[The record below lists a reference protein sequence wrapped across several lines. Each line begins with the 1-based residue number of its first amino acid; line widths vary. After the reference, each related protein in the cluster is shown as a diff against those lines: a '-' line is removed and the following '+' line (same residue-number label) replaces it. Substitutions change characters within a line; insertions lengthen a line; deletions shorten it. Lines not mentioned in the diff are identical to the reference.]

1 MHGGIKV
8 YAGSPAAARHYV
20 ETGRGQPDDYYL
32 TEGTGIA
39 RRYTTGS
46 AKGVEELAPLSGQT
60 YEAWVAGRHPDT
72 GEPRGWLRTDARA
85 VRFVE
90 VVVNGP
96 KSWSLAAALHPDVA
110 AAYDAAQDRAA
121 GQIIGWL
128 AEHATTR
135 VGPRGDQ
142 VQVPVEV
149 LEAVT
154 VRHYTSRAGDPHR
167 HLHLQINARVYA
179 AGKWRGLHTVGIRD
193 FLAAINGIGHAA
205 VACDPQFRA
214 TLAAHGYTLGADG
227 EIRQLSDLVG
237 PFSARAMQIGRNV
250 DRYEREWTAAHPG
263 ESPGPALRRA
273 WDARAWAEDRPDKV
287 TPQAGEDLT
296 ARWVGE
302 LATLG
307 YRDRD
312 QPVELTTTPIGALD
326 REGAAERVLARL
338 AAGCSAW
345 NAADVR
351 GQVEQLIAAAGIV
364 ADPAVRIEL
373 AEDLTARALGR
384 CVRLLDR
391 DGVPEHIRTLTCQ
404 QVLDVEAELTTRLAD
419 RATGPGVDLTDPD
432 PTRPVDGL
440 APHGSEP
447 TWSVRL
453 IADAHRLDAGQA
465 AAVAAL
471 AGDRALVVI
480 EGAAGAGKTTTLTA
494 AARLLQT
501 RGQRLMVVTPTLK
514 AAQVAAAELGSAAGS
529 AAWLVHQHGWRWTDD
544 GTWTRLTAGQP
555 DPVTGSAYT
564 GPDKNA
570 QLRPGDLLV
579 VDEAGMLDQDTAR
592 ALLTVADECG
602 VRLAL
607 LGDRR
612 QLAAVGRGGVLDLA
626 AAHADPVAV
635 LTLDQV
641 HRFTRPDA
649 TGQAVLDTE
658 YAELTLAMRA
668 GTDPAAVFDALV
680 ARGQLRLHSDAAAL
694 QGSLAAAAATA
705 YAEGRPVAVV
715 VDTREKAAQLNAAI
729 RDQLVATGRVDETS
743 WVNTRSG
750 QRIGVGDRV
759 ATRRNDRNLAVANRD
774 TWTVTAVDPHG
785 NLTVIPAGPVP
796 ENVTPA
802 GVTPAGPAQRMLL
815 TDYVAEHVELAY
827 ATTAHGVQGD
837 TVPTAHLVVS
847 ESTGA
852 AAAYVGMTR
861 GRQSNTAHLV
871 AADLAEAREQWT
883 AVFARDRAD
892 LGPARAREFAAAE
905 AARYAPPRPLD
916 QVLTDL
922 HAAWTAEQRC
932 LDGLALAEVRRDV
945 LGDLAAR
952 EARIAEGLPALEVSC
967 QKAAHEVSGTRRL
980 AEASATTIAAES
992 GRLLEQLITAW
1003 DVQRDPATRAARTVL
1018 DGPGL
1023 LGLRRAALA
1032 RAGAQLTAWA
1042 DAWRPYLPTMPS
1054 GPHRIAT
1061 TAAAADDR
1069 PRLLAGFAQHARR
1082 HAEAAHPEHSRLTAA
1097 ADAAQAVHD
1106 RTIRSLTQARREREE
1121 RLARVDAAGPAGDL
1135 QAQLHRAE
1143 RDAKGMHRELTVA
1156 RTRVE
1161 QLLAEPAL
1169 LNQPGDRLGRERD
1182 RWRTSHDLKVSLRRP
1197 TNEPTKARCGIR
1209 PPRPEDVR
1217 LLAPH
1222 PGTPFGPPR

>member
-8 YAGSPAAARHYV
+8 YSGSPAAARHYV
-20 ETGRGQPDDYYL
+20 ETGRGRPDDYYL

-46 AKGVEELAPLSGQT
+46 DKGVEELTPLTGQT
-60 YEAWVAGRHPDT
+60 YEAWVAGRDADT

-90 VVVNGP
+90 IVVNGP

-135 VGPRGDQ
+135 VGPRGGQ
-142 VQVPVEV
+142 VQVPIEV

-193 FLAAINGIGHAA
+193 FLAAINGTGHAA

-214 TLAAHGYTLGADG
+214 TLAAHGYTLDTDG

-237 PFSARAMQIGRNV
+237 PLSARAAQIGRNV

-326 REGAAERVLARL
+326 RDGAAERVLARL
-338 AAGCSAW
+338 AAGRSAW

-351 GQVEQLIAAAGIV
+351 GEVEQLIAAAGIV

-384 CVRLLDR
+384 CVPLLVR
-391 DGVPEHIRTLTCQ
+391 EGVPEHIRTLTCQ

-432 PTRPVDGL
+432 LTRPVDGL
-440 APHGSEP
+440 APHGAEP
-447 TWSVRL
+447 TSSARL
-453 IADAHRLDAGQA
+453 VTEADRLDPGQA

-494 AARLLQT
+494 AAQLLQT
-501 RGQRLMVVTPTLK
+501 RGQRLVVVTPTLK
-514 AAQVAAAELGSAAGS
+514 AAQIAAAELGSAAGS

-555 DPVTGSAYT
+555 DPVTATAYT
-564 GPDKNA
+564 GPDETA
-570 QLRPGDLLV
+570 QLRLGDLLV

-592 ALLTVADECG
+592 ALLTVADEYG
-602 VRLAL
+602 VRVAL

-635 LTLDQV
+635 LTLDRV
-641 HRFTRPDA
+641 HRFTRDA
-649 TGQAVLDTE
+649 NGQSVPDTE

-668 GTDPAAVFDALV
+668 GADPEAVFDALV
-680 ARGQLRLHSDAAAL
+680 ARGQLRLHADAATL
-694 QGSLAAAAATA
+694 QESLATATATA

-715 VDTREKAAQLNAAI
+715 VDTREQAAQLNAAI
-729 RDQLVATGRVDETS
+729 RDQLVATGRVDDTS
-743 WVNTRSG
+743 AVTTRSG
-750 QRIGVGDRV
+750 QRISVGDRI

-774 TWTVTAVDPHG
+774 TWTVIAVDPHG
-785 NLTVIPAGPVP
+785 NLTVTPAGPVP
-796 ENVTPA
+796 KDVTPA
-802 GVTPAGPAQRMLL
+802 GVTPAGPAQRMLP

-837 TVPTAHLVVS
+837 TVPAAHLVVS

-861 GRQSNTAHLV
+861 GRQANTAHLA
-871 AADLAEAREQWT
+871 AADLAEAREQWI

-892 LGPARAREFAAAE
+892 LGPARATELAAAK
-905 AARYAPPRPLD
+905 AARYTQPRPLD

-932 LDGLALAEVRRDV
+932 LDGLTLAEARRDV

-952 EARIAEGLPALEVSC
+952 EARLAEELPALEAAC
-967 QKAAHEVSGTRRL
+967 QKAADAASGTRRL
-980 AEASATTIAAES
+980 AEASAATIATES
-992 GRLLEQLITAW
+992 GRLHEQLITAW
-1003 DVQRDPATRAARTVL
+1003 DDQREPATRAARIVL
-1018 DGPGL
+1018 DGLGL

-1042 DAWRPYLPTMPS
+1042 DAWWPYVPTMPS
-1054 GPHRIAT
+1054 DPHRIAT

-1069 PRLLAGFAQHARR
+1069 PRLLAGFAEHARR

-1106 RTIRSLTQARREREE
+1106 RALRSLTQARRERED
-1121 RLARVDAAGPAGDL
+1121 RLARVGATGPAGDL
-1135 QAQLHRAE
+1135 QAQLDHAE
-1143 RDAKGMHRELTVA
+1143 RDAEAMHRKLTGA

-1169 LNQPGDRLGRERD
+1169 LNRSGDRLGRERD
-1182 RWRTSHDLKVSLRRP
+1182 RWRTSHDLEVSLRRP
-1197 TNEPTKARCGIR
+1197 TNVPAEARCGIR

-1222 PGTPFGPPR
+1222 RGTPSGPPR